1 MEKMI
6 SCEFN
11 MDTACV
17 ELRYTDGMMI
27 SIDCTEVEFKVTHTV
42 KQRAFLDYLIY
53 NAPPDMAGEA
63 GILTVPNGLA
73 RDLHYAGE
81 LTEKTGAEGVSRTG
95 ITRYGSAVPFS
106 LDTKGQRPD
115 TQLYLLMRSVYT
127 VAKKNASEPSLIL
140 DKTKN
145 RRETKN
151 MKQYV
156 VDAFTDQ
163 VFHGNQAAV
172 CVLDKWLSE
181 ELMINITRENNF
193 SETAFTVKEGEKW
206 HLRWFTPGGEIDL
219 CGHATLGTAFVLL
232 NYYEKDAQQVVFT
245 TLSGDLIVTRK
256 GELYEM
262 EFPAYDLKKVD
273 VTAAMEDALG
283 ASVKEAYLARDL
295 LCVLDDEQ
303 AVRELKPDLEKI
315 KQIDG
320 LLVHVTARGRD
331 EDCVSRSFA
340 PKLSV
345 AEDPVCGSGHC
356 HIIPY
361 WADLLGKNDLV
372 AYQASKRGGTLYCR
386 REGSKI
392 FMAGKAA
399 LYSIDELFI

>member
-1 MEKMI
+1 
-6 SCEFN
+6 
-11 MDTACV
+11 
-17 ELRYTDGMMI
+17 
-27 SIDCTEVEFKVTHTV
+27 
-42 KQRAFLDYLIY
+42 
-53 NAPPDMAGEA
+53 
-63 GILTVPNGLA
+63 
-73 RDLHYAGE
+73 
-81 LTEKTGAEGVSRTG
+81 
-95 ITRYGSAVPFS
+95 
-106 LDTKGQRPD
+106 
-115 TQLYLLMRSVYT
+115 
-127 VAKKNASEPSLIL
+127 
-140 DKTKN
+140 
-145 RRETKN
+145 

-172 CVLDKWLSE
+172 CVLDHWFSE
-181 ELMINITRENNF
+181 ELMMNITRENNF

-219 CGHATLGTAFVLL
+219 CGHATLATAFVLL
-232 NYYEKDAQQVVFT
+232 NYYEKDAQLVVFT

-273 VTAAMEDALG
+273 VTVAMEDALG

-303 AVRELKPDLEKI
+303 VVRDLKPDLEKI
-315 KQIDG
+315 KKIDG

-331 EDCVSRSFA
+331 ADCVSRSFA

-361 WADLLGKNDLV
+361 WADLLGKDDLV